1 MFVPGQVREVE
12 QSSAWFHEGMKLEAI
27 DPLNLSAI
35 SVATVRKVS
44 SGPPWRRPPHTTC
57 PFCLPGPG

>member
-1 MFVPGQVREVE
+1 
-12 QSSAWFHEGMKLEAI
+12 MKLEAI

-44 SGPPWRRPPHTTC
+44 SGPALEAAPSHH
-57 PFCLPGPG
+57 LPLLSSRSWLTGT